1 MERDGWHGFPLFS
14 SSTVDN
20 LGFTIPAL
28 HAWMTYTASEFASHK
43 PLFQAFL
50 YTIRA
55 HSGKLRFSW
64 TRAHADNAMN
74 NCVDL
79 LAKWGLLPDTPA
91 LIVADIVAPPRWVD
105 NGPVLN
111 NQSLAFL
118 TDMVVASSPSPFLN
132 PKFAPFS
139 SFWLSYMDR
148 TFSAHLNP
156 VEHIPLLWKINI
168 PVGLRELLHK
178 RIFSSL
184 PIGDTWHRSLTL
196 GQIC

>member
-1 MERDGWHGFPLFS
+1 MERDGWHGFSLFS
-14 SSTVDN
+14 SSYNNN

-28 HAWMTYTASEFASHK
+28 HIMMTYTTTDFASHK

-64 TRAHADNAMN
+64 TCAHTDDGMN

-79 LAKWGLLPDTPA
+79 LAKQGLLPGSPA
-91 LIVADIVAPPRWVD
+91 LLVADIVAPPQWVD

-118 TDMVVASSPSPFLN
+118 TDVVVSSSPP
-132 PKFAPFS
+132 
-139 SFWLSYMDR
+139 LS
-148 TFSAHLNP
+148 
-156 VEHIPLLWKINI
+156 
-168 PVGLRELLHK
+168 
-178 RIFSSL
+178 
-184 PIGDTWHRSLTL
+184 
-196 GQIC
+196 